1 MDSEESVVRQ
11 PAAED
16 SSRPEKDAEKRRTLK
31 LEICFDGL
39 PFSGWQVQ
47 PSQPDTRTVQGEIEN
62 AVRAVT
68 GEPSVVLGSG
78 RTDAGVSA
86 LRQVATFRTR
96 SHIPAEKLLLAL
108 NANLPPEIRIL
119 SAADVPSGFH
129 PIADVVRKRYRYLLS
144 DARPPFPFLKD
155 RVWFVRQRLDF
166 SRMREAARFLVGT
179 HDFASFQTVGSPRST
194 SVRTIYAVD
203 LARHAVPTIWAQRRK
218 EGVAEPEMISVEV
231 EADGFLYN
239 MVRAIVGTLAHFG
252 SCHRGFEDPVRMR
265 QIIESKSRDCA
276 GPTAP
281 AHGLYMLEAVY
292 SHSDAGDVP
301 DSGESLF
308 PQGRSC
314 AES

>member
-1 MDSEESVVRQ
+1 MDSEESVVRS

-16 SSRPEKDAEKRRTLK
+16 SFRPEEAAEKRRTLK

-47 PSQPDTRTVQGEIEN
+47 PGQPGVRTVQGEIEN

-68 GEPSVVLGSG
+68 GEATVVLGCG

-86 LRQVATFRTR
+86 LRQAATFRTG
-96 SHIPAEKLLLAL
+96 SEIPAEKLLLAL

-119 SAADVPSGFH
+119 AAAEVPSGFH
-129 PIADVVRKRYRYLLS
+129 PIADVTRKRYRYLLS

-155 RVWFVRQRLDF
+155 RVWFTRQRLDL
-166 SRMREAARFLVGT
+166 SRMREAAHFLLGT

-194 SVRTIYAVD
+194 TVRTVYAAD
-203 LARHAVPTIWAQRRK
+203 LARHAVPSIWAQRRK
-218 EGVAEPEMISVEV
+218 EGIAEPEIISIEI

-239 MVRAIVGTLAHFG
+239 MVRAIAGTLAHFG
-252 SCHRGFEDPVRMR
+252 SRHAGFEEPERMK
-265 QIIESKSRDCA
+265 QIIESKDRALA

-281 AHGLYMLEAVY
+281 AHGLYML
-292 SHSDAGDVP
+292 DALYCG
-301 DSGESLF
+301 SGTS
-308 PQGRSC
+308 
-314 AES
+314 